1 MTRPTITGL
10 VLVLGLLRLA
20 DFIVV
25 NEALGDVAAVSVAV
39 AILVAAGAAL
49 AATVAL
55 ALRRGTDLWRRR
67 GDPIGAALVLLG
79 IGAMLVAGIRPGS
92 AGSGDPA
99 VAWLVAALLVP
110 IGATLFGL
118 LFVTTLAAAAR
129 SAATRR
135 PEALVVVAAAAVIV
149 VLLLPI
155 GGQIGTWLATASGWA
170 LAVPIGATLRGLLIG
185 IAVLAA
191 VTAARTLF
199 GVGGDDG

>member
-1 MTRPTITGL
+1 MTRPALTGL
-10 VLVLGLLRLA
+10 VLVLGLLLLA

-25 NEALGDVAAVSVAV
+25 NEALGDVAAFIVTVAV
-39 AILVAAGAAL
+39 LVAAGAAL
-49 AATVAL
+49 AMAVSL

-67 GDPIGAALVLLG
+67 GDPIGAALVLVG
-79 IGAMLVAGIRPGS
+79 MGAMLLAGLRPGS
-92 AGSGDPA
+92 TGSDDPA

-118 LFVTTLAAAAR
+118 LFVTTLAAAGR

-149 VLLLPI
+149 VLLLPV
-155 GGQIGTWLATASGWA
+155 GGQIGTWLADASGWA

-191 VTAARTLF
+191 VTAARTMF
-199 GVGGDDG
+199 GVGSDDG